1 MQNIGKRIKDL
12 RKANDLTQEKLAD
25 YLGVSYQAVSKWE
38 TGVSSPDLSLIR
50 PLTKLLHVSADE
62 LLGIEEDSDARFA
75 ELEQMHKDT
84 YTTGDLE
91 ERWRVANLAVSEY
104 PGNPTCLS
112 WLADAQYY
120 HAYDFFPDEPEKY
133 RAELEK
139 SVRLSERILED
150 CEDGEVR
157 NHTLSNIV
165 ICLSELGRRDEAR
178 VYAEQYPLRNRF
190 GREDLL
196 TFCLTGDDLIRHRQ
210 EEIKNAL
217 DSLCGTLTNVWSPDA
232 CLASEAVIR
241 SIIPDENYVIFHEH
255 LARLTIELAKY
266 LTREGRY
273 AEAVAAL
280 EKAKYHSK
288 EYDRIDLPENRG
300 VYRFTAP
307 LLNRLECDTRQRCV
321 SGTSTMMVD
330 FYEYHLPDAVFAPLR
345 GREDFRK
352 LSERDA

>member
-1 MQNIGKRIKDL
+1 MENIGKRIREL

-75 ELEQMHKDT
+75 ELDQMYKDT
-84 YTTGDLE
+84 YTTGDLG
-91 ERWRVANLAVSEY
+91 ERWRIANLAVSEY
-104 PGNPTCLS
+104 PGNLTCLS

-120 HAYDFFPDEPEKY
+120 HAYDFLPGEPDRY

-150 CEDGEVR
+150 CEDTDVR
-157 NHTLSNIV
+157 NHALTNIV
-165 ICLSELGRRDEAR
+165 VCLSELGRRDEAR
-178 VYAEQYPLRNRF
+178 IYAEQYPPRNSF

-196 TFCLTGDDLIRHRQ
+196 TFCLTGEALIRHRQ
-210 EEIKNAL
+210 EQILSAL
-217 DSLCGTLTNVWSPDA
+217 DNLCGILTNVWSPDA
-232 CLASEAVIR
+232 VLASEAVIR

-266 LTREGRY
+266 LVREGRY

-280 EKAKYHSK
+280 EKAKYHSR

-300 VYRFTAP
+300 VYKFTAP
-307 LLNRLECDTRQRCV
+307 LLNRLECDTRERCV
-321 SGTSTMMVD
+321 SGTSAMMAD
-330 FYEYHLPDAVFAPLR
+330 FYEYHLPDAVFDPLR
-345 GREDFRK
+345 ERDDFRK
-352 LSERDA
+352 LLERD